1 MTEAKRQ
8 RHLMDP
14 SAPRKRA
21 SAEDLARLARVQRW
35 VVSVLVMTTILH
47 LSAGLVIGSAY
58 IDEDRP
64 DAIIVLN
71 VLASAFGVL
80 SIAAAFAIHKRSL
93 VSPWLLLGILPGII
107 GLALIRQRQ
116 RRSMMVTLAWPPPSH
131 MVCRP

>member
-1 MTEAKRQ
+1 M
-8 RHLMDP
+8 
-14 SAPRKRA
+14 
-21 SAEDLARLARVQRW
+21 QRW

-80 SIAAAFAIHKRSL
+80 AIAAAFAIHKRPL
-93 VSPWLLLGILPGII
+93 ISPWLLLGILPGII
-107 GLALIRQRQ
+107 GLLLILR
-116 RRSMMVTLAWPPPSH
+116 
-131 MVCRP
+131 

>member
-1 MTEAKRQ
+1 MLLSRAPAPPDIVTYDMEQPKRQ

-58 IDEDRP
+58 IDDDRP

-80 SIAAAFAIHKRSL
+80 AIASAFAIHKRSL
-93 VSPWLLLGILPGII
+93 LSPWLLLGVLPGIV
-107 GLALIRQRQ
+107 GVFLVLR
-116 RRSMMVTLAWPPPSH
+116 
-131 MVCRP
+131 